1 MTGERTEW
9 RARLRWRLGDLGR
22 GLVGLVAAMLGIW
35 LASAVLTG
43 FVVESWQE
51 ALGAAVAITI
61 VGAVLRPLMVRL
73 AARLGWPGAV
83 VLAMF
88 GQAFIV
94 WLAFFD
100 FDDGSD
106 QVTFVWAFGAAWII
120 AFVST
125 AAAWVVTAGT
135 DEAVTAGLVRRAR
148 RRGVGPVPDPELPGV
163 VFVQADGVPFPVL
176 EMGIKGGTLPTLSRW
191 VRSGSHRMAEWRP
204 RLPAT
209 TPASQMGI
217 LHGTIDGIPAF
228 RWVDRPTGRV
238 FVANKPAD
246 AKDIEALHSDGR
258 GLLADDG
265 VSVSNLFTGD
275 AVTAYVTMS
284 ALDRTQQT
292 HEARV
297 AVSRFLARPDG
308 LARGVSRTLSEV
320 VRERFQRR
328 RAITRDLRPR
338 VHRGWGFAGERAA
351 LNGVLRDLNT
361 SLVADSMLQGRRA
374 IYVDYVDYDA
384 VAHHAGIL
392 RQESL
397 DALAGIDAV
406 LAQLEKV
413 AEVAPRPYRFVVLS
427 DHGQS
432 QGEVFA
438 DRYGEDLATLVGRMA
453 DADVA
458 GALEADAEGAGR
470 VHGLTTWASGGDSSL
485 DRAFVRMSEGLSARA
500 FDDAGRAQA
509 AETSAGPDEAEP
521 SGKQFIVFGSGN
533 LGLVYVAGE
542 QRRFTR
548 EQLDERY
555 PALVPGLVE
564 HPGVGFVVVDSTECG
579 LVVLGARGEHRLTD
593 GSVTGEDPLAAFGPD
608 AAAFVQRAASM
619 PESPDIMVNSLL
631 DDMGEVAA
639 FEGLVGCHGGLGGWQ
654 DRAMIVWPT
663 ELPAPDGMVVG
674 ADAVHDLLVSWLDG
688 LGHRRDL
695 PAPRQRPYAAAQVA
709 AQSGAG
715 SESEPAP
722 SSESAPGGR

>member
-1 MTGERTEW
+1 MADDGWRT
-9 RARLRWRLGDLGR
+9 RLRWRLSDLGR
-22 GLVGLVAAMLGIW
+22 ALFGLLAAMVGIW
-35 LASAVLTG
+35 LASVLLPG
-43 FVVESWQE
+43 FEVDRWSE
-51 ALGAAVAITI
+51 AFAAAIAIT
-61 VGAVLRPLMVRL
+61 VLGAVLRPIMVWL

-88 GQAFIV
+88 GQAFVV
-94 WLAFFD
+94 WAVFFEPGNSTD
-100 FDDGSD
+100 S
-106 QVTFVWAFGAAWII
+106 VTFLWAFAAAWLI

-148 RRGVGPVPDPELPGV
+148 RRGTAAVPDPEVPGV

-176 EMGIKGGTLPTLSRW
+176 EMGVKGGTLPTLSRW

-246 AKDIEALHSDGR
+246 AADIEALHSDGH

-275 AVTAYVTMS
+275 APTAYVTMS
-284 ALDRTQQT
+284 AIDRTQETQD
-292 HEARV
+292 ARV

-308 LARGVSRTLSEV
+308 LARGVSRTVSEV

-328 RAITRDLRPR
+328 RAIARDFRPR
-338 VHRGWGFAGERAA
+338 VNRGWGFAGERAA

-361 SLVADSMLQGRRA
+361 SLVAESMLRGRRA
-374 IYVDYVDYDA
+374 VYVDYVDYDA

-397 DALAGIDAV
+397 DALGGIDAV

-413 AEVAPRPYRFVVLS
+413 AEVAPRRYVFVVLS

-438 DRYGEDLATLVGRMA
+438 DRYGEDLATLVGRL
-453 DADVA
+453 ADVQVTA
-458 GALEADAEGAGR
+458 ALDAEAEGAGR
-470 VHGLTTWASGGDSSL
+470 MNGLASWASGGDSTL
-485 DRAFVRMSEGLSARA
+485 DRAFVRMSEELSARA
-500 FDDAGRAQA
+500 YGETGRAQA
-509 AETSAGPDEAEP
+509 AQSQQAAAKADHPGDAEP
-521 SGKQFIVFGSGN
+521 ERFLVFGSGN

-542 QRRFTR
+542 HSRLTL
-548 EQLDERY
+548 EQMEARY
-555 PALVPGLVE
+555 PALVPGLAL
-564 HPGVGFVVVDSTECG
+564 HPGVGFVVVDTEAHG
-579 LVVLGARGEHRLTD
+579 LVVLGARGEHRLAD
-593 GSVTGEDPLAAFGPD
+593 GTVVGEDPLAAFGPD
-608 AAAFVQRAASM
+608 APAFVRRAASM
-619 PESPDIMVNSLL
+619 PESPDVLVNSLL
-631 DDMGEVAA
+631 DGMGEVAA

-654 DRAMIVWPT
+654 DRAMIVWPAD
-663 ELPAPDGMVVG
+663 LPAPDGMVVG
-674 ADAVHDLLVSWLDG
+674 ADSIHDLLVSWLEH

-695 PAPRQRPYAAAQVA
+695 PPRRPRAYDARHDLH
-709 AQSGAG
+709 AG
-715 SESEPAP
+715 
-722 SSESAPGGR
+722 